1 MSAFKKAWGILKE
14 NDDVPDEDFHRLND
28 PNPTIAF
35 GAAMRN
41 NPMIADMMQQREEA
55 YRKPYSEGGVVHQC
69 ENCGKRTD
77 TNYDDVWSDS
87 FCSKRCEDG
96 LSPTCR
102 EISNENCQ
110 FVLTEQPSYNREYSD
125 AVGSPHFSVEI
136 ACPKCQ
142 NTMIGEV
149 AGD

>member
-14 NDDVPDEDFHRLND
+14 NDDVPNEDFHQLND

-35 GAAMRN
+35 GAAIRN
-41 NPMIADMMQQREEA
+41 NPKIADMMARQAEA
-55 YRKPYSEGGVVHQC
+55 YKKPYSEGGYIHECQ
-69 ENCGKRTD
+69 NCGKRTD
-77 TNYDDVWSDS
+77 INHYDVWSDS

-125 AVGSPHFSVEI
+125 ATGSPYSSIEI
-136 ACPKCQ
+136 GCPKCQ
-142 NTMIGEV
+142 NTMYGYVGE
-149 AGD
+149 